1 MRIDA
6 LAVEQRE
13 VVAEQVLPAAADEAT
28 VEVPAE
34 AASRRGV
41 AADVV
46 EAHQADEHQRVVD
59 ELDAE
64 GGILRV
70 LDGEGDFEGPRLE
83 VELFEGAVAQEG
95 VEQLGMGQFDVEAVV
110 ELRGEVALQVEPHAP
125 DEELRGAA
133 VVPFV
138 AQLQVARDAGQAGAE
153 ALQPRDAA
161 LQSGRVRGGG
171 PGGVRFEG
179 GRTLGG
185 ARLRSSRHGSGGGR
199 RVAGG
204 RRGGI
209 GRRSRDRRSR
219 DRSGSGGCLRSGG
232 RVRNCG

>member
-1 MRIDA
+1 MNST
-6 LAVEQRE
+6 LK
-13 VVAEQVLPAAADEAT
+13 
-28 VEVPAE
+28 
-34 AASRRGV
+34 
-41 AADVV
+41 
-46 EAHQADEHQRVVD
+46 
-59 ELDAE
+59 

-83 VELFEGAVAQEG
+83 VKLFEGAVAQEG

-110 ELRGEVALQVEPHAP
+110 ELRGEVALQVESHAP

-185 ARLRSSRHGSGGGR
+185 ARLRSGRHGSGGGR